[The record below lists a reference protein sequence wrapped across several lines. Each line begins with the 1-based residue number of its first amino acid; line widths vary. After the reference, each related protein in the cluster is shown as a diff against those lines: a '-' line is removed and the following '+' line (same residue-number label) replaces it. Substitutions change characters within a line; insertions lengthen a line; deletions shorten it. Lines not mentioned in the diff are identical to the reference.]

1 MGDDLINEAVF
12 FGLLRRKEVVA
23 LGIQLHL
30 FQRLAGVLAEQP
42 VHLGAGAD
50 EMVGMDLDVG
60 SLSGQ
65 TAALTAG
72 DEGLVDH
79 DLGVGQGK
87 ALALGAAG
95 QQERTHR
102 GGHAHADGGDVTLDI
117 LDGIVDLTKFIY
129 PIR

>member
-12 FGLLRRKEVVA
+12 LGLLRRKEVVA
-23 LGIQLHL
+23 LGILLHL

-50 EMVGMDLDVG
+50 DVVRMDLDVG

-65 TAALTAG
+65 TAALTAC
-72 DEGLVDH
+72 DQRLVNH
-79 DLGVGQGK
+79 DLSVGQSE

-95 QQERTHR
+95 QQEC
-102 GGHAHADGGDVTLDI
+102 AH
-117 LDGIVDLTKFIY
+117 
-129 PIR
+129 

>member
-1 MGDDLINEAVF
+1 MGDDLIDEAVF
-12 FGLLRRKEVVA
+12 LGLLRRKEVVA

-65 TAALTAG
+65 ATDIKIHADHLVRTRAKMNRLLSEYTGQPLEKVELDTERDNFLSAQEAKEYG
-72 DEGLVDH
+72 LIDEVI
-79 DLGVGQGK
+79 
-87 ALALGAAG
+87 
-95 QQERTHR
+95 THR
-102 GGHAHADGGDVTLDI
+102 
-117 LDGIVDLTKFIY
+117 
-129 PIR
+129 